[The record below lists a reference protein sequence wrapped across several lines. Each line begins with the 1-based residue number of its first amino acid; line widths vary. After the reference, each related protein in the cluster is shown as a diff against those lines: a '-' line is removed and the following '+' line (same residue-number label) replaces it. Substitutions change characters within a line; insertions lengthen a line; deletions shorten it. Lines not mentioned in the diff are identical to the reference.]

1 MLNTTLNTDIAALP
15 TQPRIICRSFSAEN
29 TSSLIAAG
37 AHPVLAKLYAARG
50 LTQASDLDLSLNAL
64 LPFQLLK
71 GISAAV
77 ARLQQAIALQ
87 ELILIVADYD
97 ADGATA
103 CAVAMKGLKALG
115 ARVHFVVPNRF
126 EYGYGL
132 SPEIVDLAAQFQ
144 PQLIVTVDNGIAS
157 VAGVARAQALGID
170 VLVTDHHLPG
180 DVVPDCIIVNPNQKG
195 CDFPSKN
202 LAGVGVMFYV
212 LMALR
217 HAQREAGLYD
227 AQPQPNLAVLLDLVA
242 LGTVADLVKLDKNN
256 RILVEQGLRR
266 IRAGKICAGMA
277 ALFEVAKKSPQ
288 KARSVD
294 FGFSLGPRLN
304 AAGRLDD
311 MSLGIACLLSET
323 PQQALDL
330 AHELDEL
337 NRERR
342 QIESVMKEEALQSL
356 ETLAA
361 NLEAANLTN
370 NAQQMAY
377 SISLFHPD
385 WHQGVVGIVASRV
398 KELHHRPC
406 FIFAPVADSQEIRGS
421 GRSIEGFH
429 LRDALDLLSKR
440 HPALILKFGGHA
452 MAAGLSLRAQDF
464 EFFQREFEAVA
475 ASLLTVDS
483 LTRSVHIDG
492 SLSAQHLNLK
502 TATLLNETVWG
513 QGFLPPLFQD
523 AFEVVNQKRVGT
535 NHLKAT
541 LRKEGIEFEA
551 MCFNRTDFFPLS
563 IKAVYQMVANEWR
576 GGVELQLYL
585 EQVEAA

>member
-1 MLNTTLNTDIAALP
+1 
-15 TQPRIICRSFSAEN
+15 
-29 TSSLIAAG
+29 
-37 AHPVLAKLYAARG
+37 
-50 LTQASDLDLSLNAL
+50 
-64 LPFQLLK
+64 
-71 GISAAV
+71 
-77 ARLQQAIALQ
+77 
-87 ELILIVADYD
+87 
-97 ADGATA
+97 
-103 CAVAMKGLKALG
+103 
-115 ARVHFVVPNRF
+115 
-126 EYGYGL
+126 
-132 SPEIVDLAAQFQ
+132 
-144 PQLIVTVDNGIAS
+144 
-157 VAGVARAQALGID
+157 
-170 VLVTDHHLPG
+170 
-180 DVVPDCIIVNPNQKG
+180 
-195 CDFPSKN
+195 
-202 LAGVGVMFYV
+202 
-212 LMALR
+212 
-217 HAQREAGLYD
+217 
-227 AQPQPNLAVLLDLVA
+227 
-242 LGTVADLVKLDKNN
+242 
-256 RILVEQGLRR
+256 
-266 IRAGKICAGMA
+266 
-277 ALFEVAKKSPQ
+277 
-288 KARSVD
+288 
-294 FGFSLGPRLN
+294 
-304 AAGRLDD
+304 
-311 MSLGIACLLSET
+311 
-323 PQQALDL
+323 LDL

-361 NLEAANLTN
+361 NLEAAKLTN
-370 NAQQMAY
+370 NVEQTAY

-406 FIFAPVADSQEIRGS
+406 LIFAPVADSQEIRGS

-483 LTRSVHIDG
+483 LTRSMHIDG

-541 LRKEGIEFEA
+541 LRKEGVEFGA

-585 EQVEAA
+585 EQVEAT

>member
-1 MLNTTLNTDIAALP
+1 MLNTAPNTDVSAVS
-15 TQPRIICRSFSAEN
+15 TQPRILCRSFSADDV
-29 TSSLIAAG
+29 SSLIAAG
-37 AHPVLAKLYAARG
+37 AHPILAKLYAARG
-50 LTQASDLDLSLNAL
+50 LTEASDLDLSLTAL
-64 LPFQLLK
+64 LPFHLLK

-103 CAVAMKGLKALG
+103 CAVAMKGLQALG

-157 VAGVARAQALGID
+157 VTGVARAHALGID
-170 VLVTDHHLPG
+170 VLVTDHHSPG
-180 DVVPDCIIVNPNQKG
+180 DVVPDCVIVNPNQKG

-227 AQPQPNLAVLLDLVA
+227 AQTQPNLAVLLDLVA

-256 RILVEQGLRR
+256 RILVEYGLRR

-311 MSLGIACLLSET
+311 MSLGIACLLSENK
-323 PQQALDL
+323 QQALDL
-330 AHELDEL
+330 AHELDDL

-342 QIESVMKEEALQSL
+342 QIETVMKEEALQSL

-361 NLEAANLTN
+361 NLESANFAN
-370 NAQQMAY
+370 NAQQTAY

-406 FIFAPVADSQEIRGS
+406 FIFAPVAGTEEIRGS

-440 HPALILKFGGHA
+440 HPDLILKFGGHA

-464 EFFQREFEAVA
+464 EFFRREFEAVA

-492 SLSAQHLNLK
+492 SLPAHYLNLG

-523 AFEVVNQKRVGT
+523 AFEVVNQKRVGI

-541 LRKEGIEFEA
+541 LRKEGVEFGA
-551 MCFNRTDFFPLS
+551 MCFNRADFFPKN
-563 IKAVYQMVANEWR
+563 IKAVYQMAANEWR

-585 EQVEAA
+585 EQVEPA